1 VPFLLGRKVW
11 NAWAKDMSAK
21 RKMLAASSAEDCKHG
36 AEDALAYLAGQCA
49 ARGQAR

>member
-1 VPFLLGRKVW
+1 VPFLLSRKVW
-11 NAWAKDMSAK
+11 KAWAKDMSAK
-21 RKMLAASSAEDCKHG
+21 RKMLAASG

>member
-1 VPFLLGRKVW
+1 VPFLQGRKVW

-21 RKMLAASSAEDCKHG
+21 RKLMAASS